1 MDFNDLLFDCIR
13 FDRYDLLAS
22 IIPVDVVIII
32 IIIMNVL

>member
-22 IIPVDVVIII
+22 IIPVDVVKSRYQTGK
-32 IIIMNVL
+32 